1 MRIAICSEK
10 RFMAE
15 DIKNIIECLN
25 EEFEKF
31 ATSRLKWISKL
42 KIESGRITSA
52 FPFSAVFVYSKNK
65 QMLLA
70 NYVVSLR
77 Y

>member
-1 MRIAICSEK
+1 
-10 RFMAE
+10 MAE

-42 KIESGRITSA
+42 KIESGRIISA
-52 FPFSAVFVYSKNK
+52 FPFSAAFVYSKNK

>member
-1 MRIAICSEK
+1 MRISICSKK
-10 RFMAE
+10 RFMTE

-42 KIESGRITSA
+42 KVESGHITSA

-70 NYVVSLR
+70 NSVVSLR